1 MASRYPL
8 RIKLNLQREVETRKP
23 SDSSSASRSQRWRN
37 NLKQNSEEYAV
48 FLRND
53 AVRAQ
58 LYRASLPE
66 VKRLQQNE
74 KAKVRM
80 RRYRQRLKEKK
91 SEAEGQA
98 GQDQRSKPTTRGD
111 DEKKSIQRA
120 RWKETK

>member
-8 RIKLNLQREVETRKP
+8 RIKLNLQREVKTRKP

-74 KAKVRM
+74 KARVRM

-91 SEAEGQA
+91 
-98 GQDQRSKPTTRGD
+98 SKPTTRGD